1 MSHPL
6 WRHLHAAGLMG
17 DEPDNHTQPL
27 WLTLLTGFAGWIAAL
42 FFLAFSIALIESIS
56 RFEGSQALVIG
67 LIYTGLARFIYSQ
80 AGKLEFLVQLGFA
93 INMAAMIA
101 VVWGIGEAFDIDDA
115 PLFVTGAAVLIINA
129 WFARYWLDA
138 QLSLFTALTLIGAAF
153 EEAQLLGWF
162 LPMLLV
168 LLGGLSGLWLPRSDT
183 GTPHAAGQD
192 NRPWQLAV
200 HPFARRCQ
208 HALFTGVL
216 LLPLLLDSRLAL
228 WDSAL
233 FIAGA
238 SRGQQALVIVDMFIF
253 SALIGGLLYQLLGK
267 TLKALAFTLAL
278 TLLYWYFPGLAVA
291 LGCWV
296 LGWRLAERYYVLL
309 SLLAVLGYFSAYYYE
324 MSMTLLAKSLVL
336 MLLGGVLIAMGLYC
350 KRRADA

>member
-1 MSHPL
+1 MSHSL
-6 WRHLHAAGLMG
+6 WQRLNAAGLMA
-17 DEPDNHTQPL
+17 DEPDNQVQPL
-27 WLTLLTGFAGWIAAL
+27 WLTLLTGFAGWVAAL

-67 LIYTGLARFIYSQ
+67 LIYTGLARFIYRQ
-80 AGKLEFLVQLGFA
+80 AGKMEFLVQLGFA

-101 VVWGIGEAFDIDDA
+101 VVWGIGEAFDIEDEA
-115 PLFVTGAAVLIINA
+115 LFLCGAAVLIINA

-138 QLSLFTALTLIGAAF
+138 QLSLFTAVTFIGIAF

-168 LLGGLSGLWLPRSDT
+168 LLGVLSGVWLPRSGT
-183 GTPHAAGQD
+183 GTLGAAGQD

-208 HALFTGVL
+208 HTLFCGALM
-216 LLPLLLDSRLAL
+216 LPLLLDGRLAL
-228 WDSAL
+228 WNSAL
-233 FIAGA
+233 LVLEG
-238 SRGQQALVIVDMFIF
+238 SRGQQALVFADMLAFA
-253 SALIGGLLYQLLGK
+253 ALMAAVLYQIAGK
-267 TLKALAFTLAL
+267 TLTTLAFTLAL
-278 TLLYWYFPGLAVA
+278 TLLYWYFPGLALA